1 MSLTRWTNLVIV
13 DVIRVTG
20 LPRYVIFADQEIVKA
35 ACGADDRIFTVE
47 YVELEATDL
56 SSIIFTIRF
65 YSAKLQIMKYSLIND
80 SIEVHIAD
88 LVLIIFKGWLGKR

>member
-35 ACGADDRIFTVE
+35 ACSADDRIFTVE
-47 YVELEATDL
+47 YIELEATDL

-65 YSAKLQIMKYSLIND
+65 YSAKLQIMNYFLING
-80 SIEVHIAD
+80 SIEVFIAD